1 MEKKIAR
8 LVNKGFEGEPQNI
21 VFQELESLKIFNF
34 SEIKFI
40 NENDSIR
47 EITFNDNDL
56 DQTEIRY
63 ILNNGHEV
71 SITWD
76 EFDIATIYF

>member
-1 MEKKIAR
+1 MDKKIAR
-8 LVNKGFEGEPQNI
+8 LVNKGFEGDPQNI

-40 NENDSIR
+40 NENDSVR
-47 EITFNDNDL
+47 EVSFNDNDL
-56 DQTEIRY
+56 DQSEIRH

-71 SITWD
+71 EINWD
-76 EFDIATIYF
+76 DSDIATIYF